1 MVLSTVLS
9 FLSPLDWHQYD
20 DIICMKPPGS
30 LQKLRDHFTD
40 GTRKDLV
47 RGKKIAARVMLDS
60 IFSILQTWN
69 AINLKNFFNQ
79 FQQFYSVVHVP
90 MIYEGRAQPWTT
102 LQYTEKE
109 VLGFRGVTSS
119 SLLYLLGSQHHST
132 S

>member
-1 MVLSTVLS
+1 
-9 FLSPLDWHQYD
+9 
-20 DIICMKPPGS
+20 
-30 LQKLRDHFTD
+30 
-40 GTRKDLV
+40 
-47 RGKKIAARVMLDS
+47 MLDS